1 VRDVAATGN
10 HELVERIRSAL
21 DGDGFQLVFQ
31 PIVSLHGEEEEQFQ
45 ALLRLHG
52 DDRRVHTAAEVIP
65 AAERAGLIGA
75 VDRWV
80 LQQCVTLIGAR
91 PPGGR
96 APRLFASVSLDSVH
110 EADSVPWL
118 GDLLERGKV
127 PAEAL
132 SLELRLP
139 DDTADDAAIERW
151 AGAVHALGASVT
163 LAGIESGPRVDQ
175 FARLPSIG
183 YLKIA
188 ARYLRFDD
196 ERIRNE
202 LRALVTLAH
211 ENDKRVIAPRVED
224 ARGAAALWTAGVD
237 FIQGNFVQQA
247 GQELVF
253 DFHASAL

>member
-1 VRDVAATGN
+1 
-10 HELVERIRSAL
+10 
-21 DGDGFQLVFQ
+21 VFQ

-52 DDRRVHTAAEVIP
+52 GDGRVHTAAEVIP
-65 AAERAGLIGA
+65 AAEHAGLIGA

-80 LQQCVTLIGAR
+80 LQQCITLIAAR
-91 PPGGR
+91 VPGGR
-96 APRLFASVSLDSVH
+96 APRLFASVSFDSVH
-110 EADSVPWL
+110 DADSVPWL
-118 GDLLERGKV
+118 GHLLEYGKV
-127 PAEAL
+127 SAEAL
-132 SLELRLP
+132 SLELRLGE
-139 DDTADDAAIERW
+139 DAADDDAIERW

-163 LAGIESGPRVDQ
+163 LAGVGSGPRGDR
-175 FARLPSIG
+175 FAQMPSVG

-196 ERIRNE
+196 ERIRTE

-211 ENDKRVIAPRVED
+211 DNGKRVIAPRVED